1 MRTHSESGQS
11 TVAEVGNLHPIMD
24 EEEYSLSSE
33 NTNEHPHLPD
43 DVKTSAAIEHRES
56 AAPTQQPAA
65 PLVFP
70 SSPHPLMDQVLF
82 WHSIQQQL
90 ASNILSQ
97 QQDLVGHQQTHS
109 AINFLRSPL
118 NQPLKFPK

>member
-11 TVAEVGNLHPIMD
+11 AVAEVGNLHPIMD

-33 NTNEHPHLPD
+33 NTNEHLPLPD
-43 DVKTSAAIEHRES
+43 DGKTPAAIEQES
-56 AAPTQQPAA
+56 AAPTHPPAA

-90 ASNILSQ
+90 ASNILNQ
-97 QQDLVGHQQTHS
+97 QQDLVGHQQSHS